1 MKKLKSLIKTFEA
14 TTRPADSDS
23 IQTLEHK
30 LGFPLSEEYKGN
42 LSDFG
47 LISFESEET
56 YGLGVPDNYYLNVH
70 SIYTDLSR
78 DTSYPPETV
87 PLLEIGDGQYY
98 LYDNKAQRVLL
109 WSTPNGGVVR
119 TLDEHLEPFLIEKIF
134 GNRGAPDPRS
144 ATNS

>member
-1 MKKLKSLIKTFEA
+1 MEKLKSLIETFEA

-23 IQTLEHK
+23 IQNLEHK
-30 LGFPLSEEYKGN
+30 LGFPLSEEYKKY

-70 SIYTDLSR
+70 SIYADLSR
-78 DTSYPPETV
+78 DTSYPSETV

-98 LYDNKAQRVLL
+98 LYDNILHNKLKESEINREDF
-109 WSTPNGGVVR
+109 N
-119 TLDEHLEPFLIEKIF
+119 IERKEYWKFRADQID
-134 GNRGAPDPRS
+134 NQ
-144 ATNS
+144 NQ